1 MIVLTY
7 ATHSDG
13 YYEILKN
20 QCDNFNME
28 FVTLG
33 YGQKW
38 KGYLNRYEETLDYLL
53 TLDENEIVLI
63 TDGFDSLLL
72 EDEDTILKKFY
83 QVKKDKW
90 IVYAN
95 EYPNLLTKLEFGS
108 CNNKNINAGSLIGR
122 VDELIIFIRKFLE
135 FSKDYET
142 KDDQLLLTKFC
153 KLKPTFME
161 MVELDEKNIIFCMV
175 SYSPVLL
182 HILSDYTYTKKFRNV
197 QIKDKKIWEKY
208 TNTTPSVVFGPGN
221 KNMDDLVE
229 HLGYD
234 FKNKRQNFWKMI
246 KERWVTVLIFLTA
259 LGIICTLIVFLIV
272 KLLKK

>member
-13 YYEILKN
+13 YYEILKD

-28 FVTLG
+28 FITLG

-72 EDEDTILKKFY
+72 EDEDTILEKFY
-83 QVKKDKW
+83 KIKKDKW

-122 VDELIIFIRKFLE
+122 VNELIIFMQKFLE
-135 FSKDYET
+135 FSKDYKT
-142 KDDQLLLTKFC
+142 KDDQVLLTKFC

-175 SYSPVLL
+175 SYSPVLF
-182 HILSDYTYTKKFRNV
+182 HILSDYTYTKNFRNI

-208 TNTTPSVVFGPGN
+208 TNTTPSVVFGWRIT
-221 KNMDDLVE
+221 NMDDLVE

-234 FKNKRQNFWKMI
+234 VKNQNQNLWKMI

-259 LGIICTLIVFLIV
+259 LGIICIPIVFLLI